1 MFQSSDV
8 TASGLQEAG
17 VMFAPQLR
25 LQVSRT
31 SGIQL
36 VRARTKNISS
46 LICLILKQVE
56 EMLPRCDP
64 NIYVTVHAI
73 QFIVEYYIK

>member
-36 VRARTKNISS
+36 VRARTK
-46 LICLILKQVE
+46 
-56 EMLPRCDP
+56 
-64 NIYVTVHAI
+64 IYFFPDLFDLETS
-73 QFIVEYYIK
+73 